1 MFVTFY
7 WSKAVP
13 FALCADGGSL
23 QTVCHHGTMP
33 RVNAKDGGK
42 AKATTKEPPPVMGMD
57 SFLAAAAAGVGL
69 GGSQE
74 TSQEEADRAIARME
88 AELGDEAAEP
98 AAMEELGDEAAE
110 PAAMEE
116 VEEVAEP
123 AAMEEVEEVGEP
135 VAQPVRAAA
144 VPDAAG
150 AAVPDAADAA
160 GAAVPDAAGAAAGDA
175 AKAAALRVAVSDT
188 TAATATTAAAPAS
201 GGAAGAAAAGA
212 TKAAAAP
219 LIVHQES
226 QMDGLLAELV
236 EKSDDDSNDEFDED
250 DDGSDYEADKLK
262 VRIAFASLL
271 PICSRLPLP
280 RVSLSCLLS
289 CVFAEDVPV
298 QFGAEAHLPHA
309 EAGGSQ
315 GAEQDDGQ
323 DHPQVLVQRGVYDE
337 RRRREEEGAREDFHS
352 VRHLQEVPAGV
363 SFDGR
368 RHILEGVPN
377 LQDRVRPPRHLAE
390 GDGVAH
396 R

>member
-42 AKATTKEPPPVMGMD
+42 AKATTKEPPPVKGMD

-98 AAMEELGDEAAE
+98 AAMEE
-110 PAAMEE
+110 

-135 VAQPVRAAA
+135 VAQPVRAA
-144 VPDAAG
+144 DAAG
-150 AAVPDAADAA
+150 AAAVP
-160 GAAVPDAAGAAAGDA
+160 AVPDAAGAAAGDA

-323 DHPQVLVQRGVYDE
+323 DHPQVLVRRGVYDE